1 MQRHGG
7 DERRRRGPV
16 TTYWCEHAQL
26 AAGPV
31 AGVRVGVEDGRI
43 VTVDPGVDPAPGDQ
57 RLPGV
62 VLPGFANA
70 HSHAFH
76 RALRGRTHDRGG
88 TFWSWRDRMYAVA
101 ARLDP
106 DSYLTLA
113 PAVYP
118 AMVLAGVTCVGE
130 FHYLHPPVGG
140 RRYDDPNAMSEA
152 LLQAAADAGLRLTLL
167 DTCYLS
173 GGLDASGPPPLDE
186 VQQRFSDGDA
196 AAWADRVA
204 RLPARAGLRIGAA
217 VHSVRAVPADQL
229 AEVAWAAGAGPRHV
243 PLSEQP
249 AENAACLRASGRSRP
264 R

>member
-31 AGVRVGVEDGRI
+31 AGVRVGVADGRI
-43 VTVDPGVDPAPGDQ
+43 VTVDPGVAPAPGGP
-57 RLPGV
+57 RLPGL

-113 PAVYP
+113 RAGY
-118 AMVLAGVTCVGE
+118 AEMVWAGVPRAGE
-130 FHYLHPPVGG
+130 FPSLHHPVGG

-152 LLQAAADAGLRLTLL
+152 LVQAA
-167 DTCYLS
+167 
-173 GGLDASGPPPLDE
+173 
-186 VQQRFSDGDA
+186 SD
-196 AAWADRVA
+196 
-204 RLPARAGLRIGAA
+204 
-217 VHSVRAVPADQL
+217 
-229 AEVAWAAGAGPRHV
+229 
-243 PLSEQP
+243 
-249 AENAACLRASGRSRP
+249 
-264 R
+264 

>member
-1 MQRHGG
+1 M
-7 DERRRRGPV
+7 

-31 AGVRVGVEDGRI
+31 AGVRVGVADGRI

-113 PAVYP
+113 RAVY
-118 AMVLAGVTCVGE
+118 AEMVLAGVTCVGE
-130 FHYLHPPVGG
+130 FHYLHHPVGG
-140 RRYDDPNAMSEA
+140 RRYDDPNAMS
-152 LLQAAADAGLRLTLL
+152 
-167 DTCYLS
+167 
-173 GGLDASGPPPLDE
+173 
-186 VQQRFSDGDA
+186 
-196 AAWADRVA
+196 
-204 RLPARAGLRIGAA
+204 
-217 VHSVRAVPADQL
+217 
-229 AEVAWAAGAGPRHV
+229 
-243 PLSEQP
+243 
-249 AENAACLRASGRSRP
+249 
-264 R
+264 